1 MDELQALMGDSY
13 KEGLT
18 VEDITN
24 FMKGKKFADLSQG
37 GYVDVNKYNN
47 EIANLNKTITDK
59 DNTIKAKD
67 NELKSKM
74 SDEDLVKAAQKEK
87 DDEIERL
94 KAMLSANTLSSN
106 KSIANSSLVEGLNL
120 IGIKDDDNE
129 LKSFIDN
136 IVTED
141 TDKTSS
147 IAKYVNK
154 LVKDAYEK
162 GKKDST
168 KNAMGEFGKQKGNST
183 NGNKEIGAL
192 GKELAQKHVSNKT
205 DFDYFKKN

>member
-1 MDELQALMGDSY
+1 MDELQKLMGDSY

-37 GYVDVNKYNN
+37 SYVDINKYN
-47 EIANLNKTITDK
+47 DDVK
-59 DNTIKAKD
+59 DLRKQLDEKEKDLKAKMSAE
-67 NELKSKM
+67 EL
-74 SDEDLVKAAQKEK
+74 DQAAQKAK

-94 KAMLSANTLSSN
+94 KQLLSANTLSSN

-120 IGIKDDDNE
+120 LGIKDGDDKV
-129 LKSFIDN
+129 KSFVDN
-136 IVTED
+136 ITTED
-141 TDKTSS
+141 TEKTSS
-147 IAKYVNK
+147 IAKYVNQ
-154 LVKDAYEK
+154 LIKDAYEK

-168 KNAMGEFGKQKGNST
+168 KNAMGEFGKQKGSSE

-192 GKELAQKHVSNKT
+192 GKELAKKHVSNRT